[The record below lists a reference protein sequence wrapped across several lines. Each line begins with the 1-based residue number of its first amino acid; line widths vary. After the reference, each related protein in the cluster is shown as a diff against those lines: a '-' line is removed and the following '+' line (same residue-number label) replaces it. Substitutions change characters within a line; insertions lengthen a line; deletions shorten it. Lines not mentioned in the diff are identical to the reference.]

1 MSGRKVT
8 VKHTFQ
14 NEVSEDFSDIGVF
27 YDDCGIVISC
37 DENGLVEVYKATPI
51 EGSNVVLV
59 NEDAKDLSSD
69 NPELVIGLIAGDI
82 VTVQFIYE
90 GKSLSTENRSGV
102 LVKDNRVFICDDEGP
117 GIYAAQPTSD
127 PKTVIVNLDRDST
140 DYLANNAALLLDL
153 VTE

>member
-8 VKHTFQ
+8 VRYTTLQGKIDYEFA
-14 NEVSEDFSDIGVF
+14 DMGVY

-37 DENGLVEVYKATPI
+37 DENGLVEVFSAVPI
-51 EGSNVVLV
+51 SDTEVLIK
-59 NEDAKDLSSD
+59 DGIRDLSSD